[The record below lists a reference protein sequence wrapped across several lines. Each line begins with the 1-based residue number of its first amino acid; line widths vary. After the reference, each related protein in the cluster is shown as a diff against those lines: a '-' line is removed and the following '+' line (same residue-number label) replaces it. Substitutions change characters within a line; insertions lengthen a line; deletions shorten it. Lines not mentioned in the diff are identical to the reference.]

1 MPMIYFFPWAK
12 ISGPLVFGSFHL
24 APFSRALASGEIPA
38 GLKDAI
44 GAVLEA
50 YGFWRDVDRR
60 SVPVLRHESA
70 TFTADLS
77 DDEVAE
83 HFRAAGERDAKNERR
98 VDDPEAEPPHCHR
111 TPAKERAAKGG
122 EHQRCG
128 EAEGGHVLGLLDR
141 EGSRCTRAVHQLIK
155 GRGLLE

>member
-83 HFRAAGERDAKNERR
+83 RVEAKRQGELHGCSTR
-98 VDDPEAEPPHCHR
+98 
-111 TPAKERAAKGG
+111 
-122 EHQRCG
+122 RCG
-128 EAEGGHVLGLLDR
+128 CHSDVVLPKGVGAKMPAYTGTAR
-141 EGSRCTRAVHQLIK
+141 RARSNAARSIAASV
-155 GRGLLE
+155 RS